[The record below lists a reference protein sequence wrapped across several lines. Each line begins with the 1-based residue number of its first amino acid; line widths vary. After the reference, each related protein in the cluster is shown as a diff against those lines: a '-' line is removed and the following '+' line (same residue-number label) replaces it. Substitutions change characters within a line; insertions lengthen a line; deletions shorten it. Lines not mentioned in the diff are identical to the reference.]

1 MRRSGGTVKLEDMVN
16 LSIEQTQEQA
26 RRLLDS
32 RIASVTGLVT
42 ARQRVADLKDQLAD
56 AERES
61 KKAYVRATK
70 DGWTPEELKKLGLE
84 NPTATKRSAARKN
97 QPAPQGAD
105 VSVDASVPA

>member
-1 MRRSGGTVKLEDMVN
+1 MAN
-16 LSIEQTQEQA
+16 LSIEKTQEQA

-42 ARQRVADLKDQLAD
+42 AKQRVADLKDQLAE
-56 AERES
+56 AERDS

-84 NPTATKRSAARKN
+84 NQAAAKRNTARRN
-97 QPAPQGAD
+97 QTETPVAQQAFDGSLPA
-105 VSVDASVPA
+105 

>member
-1 MRRSGGTVKLEDMVN
+1 MSN
-16 LSIEQTQEQA
+16 LNIEKTQEQA

-32 RIASVTGLVT
+32 RIVSVTGLVT

-56 AERES
+56 AERDS

-84 NPTATKRSAARKN
+84 NPAATKRNAARKN
-97 QPAPQGAD
+97 HPAPPATDAQAGA
-105 VSVDASVPA
+105 SMPA

>member
-1 MRRSGGTVKLEDMVN
+1 MANM
-16 LSIEQTQEQA
+16 SIEKTQEQA

-32 RIASVTGLVT
+32 RIASVTKLVT

-84 NPTATKRSAARKN
+84 NSAVAKRNNARRNQSAA
-97 QPAPQGAD
+97 PAEQSPAD
-105 VSVDASVPA
+105 SSTPA

>member
-1 MRRSGGTVKLEDMVN
+1 MAN

-84 NPTATKRSAARKN
+84 NPAAAKRNAARKN
-97 QPAPQGAD
+97 PPGTPTPSAQGAP
-105 VSVDASVPA
+105 DAAAPPA